1 MPEEKNDVFSRRS
14 GSARMGGPKLK
25 IVAVGEDH
33 IVAVQASNEQG
44 EKYTLKP
51 ADVTPYKEEGD
62 FGVC

>member
-1 MPEEKNDVFSRRS
+1 MFKPGDLVQP
-14 GSARMGGPKLK
+14 RMGGPKLK
-25 IVAVGEDH
+25 VVEVNDEQ